1 MSKLDIL
8 AFDAD
13 DTLWH
18 NERFYIEAQD
28 RFAQLLSQYHKP
40 EWIHDRLYQ
49 TETRNIQ
56 HFGYGVKAFALSM
69 IETAVELTEGRISG
83 KDIQTLV
90 DLAREMLSADV
101 QLLDYVAETI
111 PQLAVDYRLMV
122 ITKGDLLD
130 QETKVIRSGLGH
142 YFQQIEVVSHKT
154 PASYLQIFTRYSIS
168 PEGILMVGNS
178 LRSDIYPIL
187 ELNGN
192 AVYIPYETTWLHE
205 AAELPEEGQPGFY
218 QLEHMGQLPTL
229 LNQIELERAN
239 KY

>member
-18 NERFYIEAQD
+18 NERFYVEAQN
-28 RFAQLLSQYHKP
+28 RFARILSEYHKP
-40 EWIHDRLYQ
+40 EWVQDRLYQ

-83 KDIQTLV
+83 KDIQSLV
-90 DLAREMLSADV
+90 DLAREMLNADL
-101 QLLDYVAETI
+101 QLLDYVSETI

-142 YFQQIEVVSHKT
+142 YFQHIEVVSHKT
-154 PASYLQIFTRYSIS
+154 SASYLQIFTRYSIS
-168 PEGILMVGNS
+168 PEEILMVGNS
-178 LRSDIYPIL
+178 LRSDIFPIL

-192 AVYIPYETTWLHE
+192 AVYIPYETT
-205 AAELPEEGQPGFY
+205 
-218 QLEHMGQLPTL
+218 
-229 LNQIELERAN
+229 
-239 KY
+239 